1 MIASASGSIV
11 QSNHY
16 YPFGMSSAEG
26 SATSQQ
32 PYKYNGKELDT
43 ERGLNLYDYSA
54 RYMDPALGRF
64 NTVNSLAEKYYS
76 ISPYVYVGNNPPK
89 FIDPDGKKIIIGTSW
104 QRFMGKLGLDSY
116 VAKVTK
122 HFMQNNMDSR
132 RIEST
137 FNQLEKSDLVFRILP
152 LSEFP
157 IKNAEEKGNHV
168 IPDFKIKKREQKQGA
183 TMYYDPDMQETPSG
197 DVRTPRVGLAHETG
211 HLEDYMNGNVIPV
224 DREKADAGNK
234 VEIYKIELN
243 KQNAM
248 EVENIIRGILNYENR
263 REYFK

>member
-1 MIASASGSIV
+1 
-11 QSNHY
+11 
-16 YPFGMSSAEG
+16 
-26 SATSQQ
+26 
-32 PYKYNGKELDT
+32 
-43 ERGLNLYDYSA
+43 
-54 RYMDPALGRF
+54 
-64 NTVNSLAEKYYS
+64 
-76 ISPYVYVGNNPPK
+76 
-89 FIDPDGKKIIIGTSW
+89 
-104 QRFMGKLGLDSY
+104 MGKLGLDSY

-122 HFMQNNMDSR
+122 HFMQNSMDSH

-263 REYFK
+263 GEYFK